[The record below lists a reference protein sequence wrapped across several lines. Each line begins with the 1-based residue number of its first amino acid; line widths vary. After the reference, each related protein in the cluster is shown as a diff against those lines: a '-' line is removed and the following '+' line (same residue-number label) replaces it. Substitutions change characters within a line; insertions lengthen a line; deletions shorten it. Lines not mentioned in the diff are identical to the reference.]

1 MEKFAHP
8 YVVMLGAVVLLLIS
22 GGLLVE
28 NRSTV
33 PRDSGVSAW
42 SGGGVVPTNTTVV
55 QNQPSANLEVP
66 GQISYPLPTVP
77 KTVRATISTSSVVS
91 DVSANVSD
99 INTLLVLLSRSTS
112 TTPANNIAIS
122 TSSPDVVDPWSFI
135 PTGIISTS
143 SNNSHRSALQQSL
156 YQYGNQAGKFIQDYD
171 GTHTN
176 QTQELTDSINDRT
189 NAAKSAAVAV
199 IGHDLEAIGDG
210 LNSLTAVPDVATQ
223 DNIALAAGYHEIG
236 AKLVV
241 VSQSGNLHDAD
252 IVAAIKTYD
261 AAVDTFNKKY
271 TNLAL
276 LFVAQGVTFSPS
288 EPGSVFSFTPSGL

>member
-8 YVVMLGAVVLLLIS
+8 YVIMLGAVVLLVIS

-66 GQISYPLPTVP
+66 GQISYPLPTVH
-77 KTVRATISTSSVVS
+77 KTTPVAVSTSSVVS

-99 INTLLVLLSRSTS
+99 VNTLLALLSRSTS
-112 TTPANNIAIS
+112 ASTTNGNNTS
-122 TSSPDVVDPWSFI
+122 TSSSDIVDPWSFI
-135 PTGIISTS
+135 PTGMISTS
-143 SNNSHRSALQQSL
+143 SNTSHKSTLQQAL

-171 GTHTN
+171 GAHTN
-176 QTQELTDSINDRT
+176 QAQILTDSINDRT
-189 NAAKSAAVAV
+189 SAVKSAAVAA
-199 IGHDLEAIGDG
+199 IGHDLEAIGES
-210 LNSLTAVPDVATQ
+210 LSSLTNVPDIATQ
-223 DNIALAAGYHEIG
+223 DNTALAVSYHDIG

-241 VSQSGNLHDAD
+241 VSQSGNLRDTD

-261 AAVDTFNKKY
+261 ATVDTFNKKY
-271 TNLAL
+271 TDLAL
-276 LFVAQGVTFSPS
+276 LFVAQGVTFSSS
-288 EPGSVFSFTPSGL
+288 EPGGVFSFTPSGL